1 MYTHVQGFS
10 GQIVHLKLKWTHPTD
25 NGWKKPWPKQL
36 WQILVWRL
44 RFSEGL
50 WEASPKSWF
59 FLFPWERHK
68 VRLGEAV
75 NTTSHLGGQL
85 RAVGFVA
92 WRPSRWPLSSSVL
105 GPECYQPPASVPSAP
120 HSTRVGPQR
129 LIQELSEKE
138 SEFCTSDLH
147 GRVFHMG
154 LDSTQCDFSF
164 PLSLIQIGTRFFLV
178 DHSCPDVAIFFFIF
192 L

>member
-50 WEASPKSWF
+50 WEASPKSCF

-105 GPECYQPPASVPSAP
+105 GPKCYQPPPPQCPPPRTPHVWAPSVS
-120 HSTRVGPQR
+120 SKSSRRRNQSSVQVTCMGGFSIWDW
-129 LIQELSEKE
+129 IQLNV
-138 SEFCTSDLH
+138 TS
-147 GRVFHMG
+147 
-154 LDSTQCDFSF
+154 
-164 PLSLIQIGTRFFLV
+164 LSL
-178 DHSCPDVAIFFFIF
+178 
-192 L
+192 